1 MKRKIFFITAVLM
14 TGILFTACGDKQGV
28 SNEEVADAPMTA
40 PADIAPDVPELET
53 AVTPETAP
61 PVD

>member
-14 TGILFTACGDKQGV
+14 AGLFCTACGEKQAV
-28 SNEEVADAPMTA
+28 SDEMADAPMTA

-61 PVD
+61 PVN

>member
-1 MKRKIFFITAVLM
+1 MKRKIFFITAVLLA
-14 TGILFTACGDKQGV
+14 GLCCTACGEKQAV
-28 SNEEVADAPMTA
+28 SDEMADAPMTA

-61 PVD
+61 PVN

>member
-1 MKRKIFFITAVLM
+1 MTAVLM
-14 TGILFTACGDKQGV
+14 TGMLFTACGDKQGV

-40 PADIAPDVPELET
+40 PVDIAPDVPELET

-61 PVD
+61 PIN